1 MKPDISVITVNYN
14 GLELTAAM
22 IASLR
27 QYVSTPI
34 EIIVVDNGS
43 HLLAERF
50 PGIVA
55 IRSERNLG
63 FAGGNNLGLRAARGR
78 YLLLLNNDTE
88 VGDDSLHYLCDAL
101 ENRPHWGAVSPKIRF
116 ADPPRPIQFAGYTPL
131 SKITLRNGLVG
142 FNREDDGSYDTPHET
157 PYAHGAAM
165 MVRRETIEQAGEMP
179 ELYFLYYEE
188 LDWSERITRSG
199 WDIGYEPRCTVFHK
213 ESRTT
218 GRESP
223 LRTYYLTR
231 NRLLFG
237 WRNRHGAARLLT
249 VLYQCGVAAP
259 KNAATALLR
268 GRGDLAR
275 ATVRGVGAFFTMKNK
290 TGEMRPSG
298 AASQYPVRWVDRQ
311 RHTPRKPH
319 RATGMFYAACAIFGL

>member
-34 EIIVVDNGS
+34 ETIVVDNGS
-43 HLLAERF
+43 LRDEAHLLAERF
-50 PGIVA
+50 PGIVV

-101 ENRPHWGAVSPKIRF
+101 ENHPRWGAVSPKIRF

-142 FNREDDGSYDTPHET
+142 FNREDDGSYDTPHPT
-157 PYAHGAAM
+157 PYLHGAAM
-165 MVRRETIEQAGEMP
+165 LVKREVIEKVGLMP
-179 ELYFLYYEE
+179 EIFFLYYEE
-188 LDWSERITRSG
+188 LDWSTHITRAG
-199 WDIGYEPRCTVFHK
+199 YELWYEPRCTVFHK
-213 ESRTT
+213 ESQST
-218 GRESP
+218 GQLSK

-231 NRLLFG
+231 NRLLYA
-237 WRNRHGAARLLT
+237 WRNLEGSNRWLSIIYQTTLAAGKNGLSFLLKGRPDLLT
-249 VLYQCGVAAP
+249 
-259 KNAATALLR
+259 ATIK
-268 GRGDLAR
+268 GIS
-275 ATVRGVGAFFTMKNK
+275 AFI
-290 TGEMRPSG
+290 RI
-298 AASQYPVRWVDRQ
+298 
-311 RHTPRKPH
+311 PH
-319 RATGMFYAACAIFGL
+319 KKEQK

>member
-34 EIIVVDNGS
+34 ETIVVDNGS
-43 HLLAERF
+43 LRDEAHLLAERF

-101 ENRPHWGAVSPKIRF
+101 ENHPRWGAVSPKIRF

-223 LRTYYLTR
+223 QPTAVRLAQPARCGTPADGTLPMRRSGAEKCGDRPAPRSGRPRPR
-231 NRLLFG
+231 NGTGHRRFFYDEKQNGLD
-237 WRNRHGAARLLT
+237 
-249 VLYQCGVAAP
+249 AAP
-259 KNAATALLR
+259 GAT
-268 GRGDLAR
+268 
-275 ATVRGVGAFFTMKNK
+275 
-290 TGEMRPSG
+290 
-298 AASQYPVRWVDRQ
+298 SQYP
-311 RHTPRKPH
+311 
-319 RATGMFYAACAIFGL
+319 AC

>member
-34 EIIVVDNGS
+34 ETIVVDNGS
-43 HLLAERF
+43 LRDEAHLLAERF
-50 PGIVA
+50 PVIVA

-88 VGDDSLHYLCDAL
+88 VGDDSLHYLCYAL
-101 ENRPHWGAVSPKIRF
+101 ENHPRWGAVSPKIRF

-188 LDWSERITRSG
+188 IDWSSG
-199 WDIGYEPRCTVFHK
+199 
-213 ESRTT
+213 
-218 GRESP
+218 SP
-223 LRTYYLTR
+223 AAAGTSATNPAVRYSTKR
-231 NRLLFG
+231 
-237 WRNRHGAARLLT
+237 AARPAGKAR
-249 VLYQCGVAAP
+249 CGPTTSPANDCCSA
-259 KNAATALLR
+259 
-268 GRGDLAR
+268 G
-275 ATVRGVGAFFTMKNK
+275 
-290 TGEMRPSG
+290 
-298 AASQYPVRWVDRQ
+298 
-311 RHTPRKPH
+311 
-319 RATGMFYAACAIFGL
+319 ATGAVRHAC